1 MSRNSTQTAGK
12 TGPERPT
19 QAPQIGLVIP
29 TLNAGGHLDR
39 LLPALRSQTLR
50 PARFLV
56 IDSDSRD
63 DTVRR
68 FREAGAEV
76 TVIAP
81 ESFDHGATRQMAV
94 EMLTDVQIVIFLTQ
108 DAIPAHPE
116 AFANLT
122 APFEDPDTG
131 MVYGRQLP
139 SPGAGPI
146 GAHARLFNY
155 PDQSHR
161 RTIADAARY
170 GIKTVFCSNS
180 FAAYRRSAL
189 IEVGGFPKGTI
200 LGEDM
205 LAAASLLRKGW
216 SKCYAAEARVHHS
229 HDYGPVEEFRRYF
242 DIGVL
247 HGTRSELLA
256 GFGRPDR
263 AGWRFLSSELRYLRT
278 HAAHLIAASW
288 LRTILK
294 YGGYRLGRKARYL
307 PRALNRRLGL
317 NWRYWS
323 NRRLGPETPEPEPG
337 TAGKL
342 QTGR

>member
-1 MSRNSTQTAGK
+1 MSRKTKQTAGR
-12 TGPERPT
+12 TEPERPT
-19 QAPQIGLVIP
+19 QAPRIGLVIP
-29 TLNAGGHLDR
+29 TLNAGGHLER
-39 LLPALRSQTLR
+39 ILPALRRQTLR

-56 IDSDSRD
+56 VDSDSRD

-68 FREAGAEV
+68 FRAVGAEV
-76 TVIAP
+76 TIIAP

-94 EMLTDVQIVIFLTQ
+94 EMLTDVQIIIFLTQ
-108 DAIPAHPE
+108 DAIPADPE

-131 MVYGRQLP
+131 MAYGRQLP

-155 PDQSHR
+155 PDRSHR
-161 RTIADAARY
+161 RTIADATRY

-189 IEVGGFPKGTI
+189 VEVGGFPKGTI

-216 SKCYAAEARVHHS
+216 SLCYAAEARVHHS

-247 HGTRSELLA
+247 HGARSDLLVR
-256 GFGRPDR
+256 FGRPGRD
-263 AGWRFLSSELRYLRT
+263 GWRFLSSELRYLCA
-278 HAAHLIAASW
+278 HAAHLIPAAL

-294 YGGYRLGRKARYL
+294 YGGYRLGRAARRL
-307 PRALNRRLGL
+307 PKALNRRLGL
-317 NWRYWS
+317 NRRYWS
-323 NRRLGPETPEPEPG
+323 NRNFGPETPEPERR

>member
-1 MSRNSTQTAGK
+1 MTE
-12 TGPERPT
+12 PERPP
-19 QAPQIGLVIP
+19 QAARIGLVIP
-29 TLNAGGHLDR
+29 TLNAGGCLDR
-39 LLPALRSQTLR
+39 LLPALRRQTLE

-63 DTVRR
+63 ETVRR

-81 ESFDHGATRQMAV
+81 ENFDHGATRQMAV

-108 DAIPAHPE
+108 DAIPEHPE

-122 APFEDPDTG
+122 APFEDADIG
-131 MVYGRQLP
+131 MTYGRQLP
-139 SPGAGPI
+139 SPGARPI

-161 RTIADAARY
+161 RTISDAAQY

-189 IEVGGFPKGTI
+189 IEAGGFPKGTI
-200 LGEDM
+200 FGEDM
-205 LAAASLLRKGW
+205 LAAASLLQKGW
-216 SKCYAAEARVHHS
+216 SLCYAAEARVHHS

-247 HGTRSELLA
+247 HGTRSKMLA
-256 GFGRPDR
+256 GFGRLDR
-263 AGWRFLSSELRYLRT
+263 DGWRFLISELRYLRA
-278 HAAHLIAASW
+278 HEARLIPAALF
-288 LRTILK
+288 RTILK
-294 YGGYRLGRKARYL
+294 YGGYRLGRRARYL
-307 PRALNRRLGL
+307 PRVLNRRLGL
-317 NWRYWS
+317 NRRYWS
-323 NRRLGPETPEPEPG
+323 KRNAGPKTSEPERPV
-337 TAGKL
+337 AG
-342 QTGR
+342 

>member
-1 MSRNSTQTAGK
+1 MVRNSEQTAEIAD
-12 TGPERPT
+12 PERPT
-19 QAPQIGLVIP
+19 QAPRIGLVIP

-39 LLPALRSQTLR
+39 LLPALRRQTLR
-50 PARFLV
+50 PTRFLV
-56 IDSDSRD
+56 VDSDSRD
-63 DTVRR
+63 DTVPR

-76 TVIAP
+76 TIIAP

-122 APFEDPDTG
+122 APFEDPNTG
-131 MVYGRQLP
+131 MAYGRQLP

-180 FAAYRRSAL
+180 FAAYRRGAL
-189 IEVGGFPKGTI
+189 VEVGGFPKGTI

-216 SKCYAAEARVHHS
+216 NMCYAAEARVHHS

-247 HGTRSELLA
+247 HGARSDLLA
-256 GFGRPDR
+256 RFGSPGRD
-263 AGWRFLSSELRYLRT
+263 GWRFLSSELRYLRA
-278 HAAHLIAASW
+278 HAAHLIPVAL
-288 LRTILK
+288 LRTFLK
-294 YGGYRLGRKARYL
+294 YGGYRLGRTSRRL

-317 NWRYWS
+317 NRRYWS
-323 NRRLGPETPEPEPG
+323 NRRLGSETPESEHRA
-337 TAGKL
+337 AGKV
-342 QTGR
+342 QTGC